1 MIQIL
6 VDNFIFMITQVDKWQ
21 KAEMQRIQIEIIR
34 MVYIYANEYLTLQIF
49 TNAELH
55 LCSEN

>member
-1 MIQIL
+1 MII
-6 VDNFIFMITQVDKWQ
+6 QVDKWQ

-34 MVYIYANEYLTLQIF
+34 MVYICANEYLTLHIF
-49 TNAELH
+49 TNAEQH

>member
-1 MIQIL
+1 MII
-6 VDNFIFMITQVDKWQ
+6 QVDKWQ

-34 MVYIYANEYLTLQIF
+34 MVYICANEYLTLQIF

>member
-1 MIQIL
+1 
-6 VDNFIFMITQVDKWQ
+6 MITQVDKWQ
-21 KAEMQRIQIEIIR
+21 KTEMQRIQIEMIR
-34 MVYIYANEYLTLQIF
+34 MVYIYANEYLTLHTF